1 MKLILVLLASVV
13 LLPLAI
19 AGYSYYIEPKWV
31 ETTRVTVYISGLPRE
46 FDGLRLV
53 QISDLHVG
61 PYTSKGDV
69 DGYVKIVNGLQPD
82 AVVITGD
89 FISKSIEN
97 IYPCAVALEN
107 LNPRLATYAVL
118 GNHDFATDPDVVA
131 RVLQRI
137 GIKVL
142 RNDADAIARGS
153 QHLWILGVDDV
164 YLFQDD
170 LPAAR
175 QKVSDNGKTIL
186 LCHSPDIAQQ
196 ASDAGIDLI
205 LAGHTHG
212 GQVRLPFVGALVVPV
227 ENDQYEAGLYS
238 VGHSQLYV
246 NRGLGVVEPP
256 VRFLSRP
263 EITLLTLRS
272 K

>member
-1 MKLILVLLASVV
+1 MKLVLVVLALVV

-19 AGYSYYIEPKWV
+19 AGYSYHIEPKWV
-31 ETTRVTVYISGLPRE
+31 ETTRVTIYISGLPRE

-61 PYTSKGDV
+61 PYTSKEDV
-69 DGYVKIVNGLQPD
+69 DGYVEIVNDLQPD
-82 AVVITGD
+82 VVVITGD
-89 FISKSIEN
+89 FISKTIDN
-97 IYPCAVALEN
+97 IYPCAEALRN
-107 LNPRLATYAVL
+107 LRPRLATYAVL
-118 GNHDFATDPDVVA
+118 GNHDFATDPDEVS
-131 RVLQRI
+131 RVLRQI
-137 GIKVL
+137 GIRVL
-142 RNDADAIARGS
+142 RNDADAITSGP

-175 QKVSDNGKTIL
+175 QKVLDDGKTIL

-196 ASDAGIDLI
+196 AGEAGIDLT
-205 LAGHTHG
+205 LVGHTHG
-212 GQVRLPFVGALVVPV
+212 GQVRLPFVGALIVPV

-238 VGHSQLYV
+238 VGRSQLYV